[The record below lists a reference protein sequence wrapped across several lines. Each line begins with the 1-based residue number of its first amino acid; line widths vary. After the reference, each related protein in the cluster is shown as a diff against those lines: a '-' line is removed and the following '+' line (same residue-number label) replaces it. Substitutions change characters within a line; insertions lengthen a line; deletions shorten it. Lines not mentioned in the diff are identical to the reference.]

1 MFISK
6 IQDDWVDLLPTAEFV
21 INSRLNSATGYTPF
35 EVLYG
40 FTPDFTIPVGRPT
53 GIPSVD
59 KRLQKL
65 QTLCTDAEAALH
77 LSKQCMTDGR
87 RIDIKPTFKVGGKVW
102 LQARKIKIYQQSAK
116 LGPKQLGP
124 FPIKRI
130 ILHVDY
136 QLDLPPALKVHDIFH
151 VDHLSAYRGNEVN
164 GLLPP
169 PPEPI
174 TVEGEEQYEVDH
186 IRDSK
191 LFGRTLK
198 FLVRWKGYGEGEDTW
213 EPSSHLS
220 HAPEKVTEFYIQ
232 NPGAPHKV
240 SAVIHVS
247 LPWQFHTDL
256 TEINVDVDPLGGG

>member
-6 IQDDWVDLLPTAEFV
+6 RQDDWVDLLPTAEFV

-40 FTPDFTIPVGRPT
+40 FTPDFTIPAGRPT

-65 QTLCTDAEAALH
+65 QQLRTDAEAALR
-77 LSKQCMTDGR
+77 LSKKCMTDGQ
-87 RIDIKPTFKVGGKVW
+87 RINIKPTFKVGDKVW
-102 LQARKIKIYQQSAK
+102 LQARKIKIHQQSAK

-124 FPIKRI
+124 FPIKKI
-130 ILHVDY
+130 VSHVDN
-136 QLDLPPALKVHDIFH
+136 QPDLPPALKVHNVFH
-151 VDHLSAYRGNEVN
+151 VDQLSAYRGNEVN
-164 GLLPP
+164 RLMPP
-169 PPEPI
+169 PPEPV

-191 LFGRTLK
+191 LFDHTLK
-198 FLVRWKGYGEGEDTW
+198 FLIQWKGYGEGKDTW

-220 HAPEKVTEFYIQ
+220 HAPEKVSEFYIQ
-232 NPGAPHKV
+232 NPGTPRKV
-240 SAVIHVS
+240 SAVIHAS